1 MLKKIFDKLVMKP
14 IIESNIRHKE
24 LVAKVALNYAE
35 QVTEF
40 CKKEHIG
47 VIRIEKKES

>member
-14 IIESNIRHKE
+14 IIESNIRHQKK
-24 LVAKVALNYAE
+24 VAKVGLSITE
-35 QVTEF
+35 QVVEF
-40 CKKEHIG
+40 CQKVPIA